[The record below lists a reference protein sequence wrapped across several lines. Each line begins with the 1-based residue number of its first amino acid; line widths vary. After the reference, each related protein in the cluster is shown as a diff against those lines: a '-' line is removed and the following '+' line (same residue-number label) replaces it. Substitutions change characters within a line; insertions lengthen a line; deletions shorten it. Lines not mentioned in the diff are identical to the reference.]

1 MRAMRLLTPV
11 LVLGMLTGPALG
23 EEGVKLDDPTARAS
37 YSLGH
42 QIGQDLKR
50 QGVTLDRP
58 AMLRGLA
65 DGQSEAEPLMSQ
77 EEINTLLAALKQKI
91 VTQVQQERKAKV
103 DAMKQAGMDF
113 LAANK
118 DKPGV
123 QTTESGLQYKVIEPG
138 KGRQPGATDKV
149 RVHYRG
155 RTIEGREFD
164 SSHKRG
170 QPAEFALNG
179 VIRGWSEGLQLMKEG
194 ARYELYI
201 PWNLAYSARGP
212 LAYQTLVF
220 EVELLAVNPQE
231 TAKAGTAGGSK

>member
-1 MRAMRLLTPV
+1 MRLVWLLTPA
-11 LVLGMLTGPALG
+11 LVLGFLAVPAWG
-23 EEGVKLDDPTARAS
+23 EEGVKLDSSTARAS
-37 YSLGH
+37 YSLGY
-42 QIGQDLKR
+42 QMGQDLKR
-50 QGVTLDRP
+50 QGLTLDRP
-58 AMLRGLA
+58 AVIRGLT
-65 DGQSEAEPLMSQ
+65 DGQSGAEPLMSQ
-77 EEINTLLAALKQKI
+77 EEIRTLLATLKKKI
-91 VTQVQQERKAKV
+91 VAEVQQERKAKT

-138 KGRQPGATDKV
+138 AGRQPGPTDKV

-194 ARYELYI
+194 AKYELYI

-220 EVELLAVNPQE
+220 EVELLAVNPHE
-231 TAKAGTAGGSK
+231 AAKAGTAGGSK